1 MTEQA
6 AAVLAIANDLFGPHS
21 EFSYN
26 TDVNPYKGGEYRVY
40 ALLVEQGDR
49 RVCFRIPKRPYN
61 ANTRFLVEQ
70 EILFRGLI
78 DAGPIKCFTRML
90 ASDPTADNPLKTCYL
105 ILEWAHGDSMRWSDL
120 IPARERHRRKVL
132 YAIANVSLD
141 LLGIQKT
148 SGVCAH

>member
-6 AAVLAIANDLFGPHS
+6 AAVLAIANSLFGPQS
-21 EFSYN
+21 EFSYT
-26 TDVNPYKGGEYRVY
+26 TDVNPYEGGEYRIY

-49 RVCFRIPKRPYN
+49 RVCFRIPKSPYN

-70 EILFRGLI
+70 EIEFRRLI
-78 DAGPIKCFTRML
+78 DAGPIKCFTRMI
-90 ASDPTADNPLKTCYL
+90 ASDPTADNPLETCYL
-105 ILEWAHGDSMRWSDL
+105 ILEWAHGNKMLWFDY
-120 IPARERHRRKVL
+120 IPASERHRRKVL